1 MTTPDISPVS
11 ARPAKTR
18 RLSPFRVIVAAVV
31 TVAVLAGGTLFAQSW
46 WAEATTTTAKPWFA
60 GYVDVTATPSYAFE
74 VPANKAARDVVLSFV
89 VADNDDA
96 CTPSW
101 GSYYSL
107 DEAATSLDLD
117 RRVARLEQ
125 QGGEAIVSFGG
136 QANNELATTCTDATA
151 LENAYTTVIDRYDL
165 TTIDLDLEGEA
176 LTGDSAERRAS
187 AIAAVQADREAAGKS
202 LAVWLTLPV
211 TPAGLTTDGTDAVAA
226 FLAAGV
232 DVTGVNVMTM
242 DYGQAL
248 GDDSMLKG
256 STDAL
261 TATHRQLGIL
271 YKAAG
276 ISLTDATLWTKMGA
290 TPMIGQN
297 DVAGEIFSLDDAAA
311 FNEWTSAKGLARMS
325 MWSMNRDQTCGPNYA
340 DVKRV
345 SDACSGVEQGE
356 LSFATLLGKKMTG
369 SPEAGAIVTTS
380 EPVEEEVVDDPATSP
395 YPIWDENTTY
405 LAKTKIV
412 WHHNVYEAKWWTKG
426 DLPDSPVLDE
436 FEVSWTLIGP
446 VLPGETPAP
455 VITLP
460 PDTYEEWSG
469 KAIYE
474 KGDRIMFSGI
484 GFVAKWWT
492 QGDSPEAVSTD
503 PDTSPWQ
510 ALTTEQVEAAVAAAE
525 AADAKKN

>member
-1 MTTPDISPVS
+1 MTTQAAVP
-11 ARPAKTR
+11 ARPLKTR
-18 RLSPFRVIVAAVV
+18 RLSPWRVTLASVVTLAIVA
-31 TVAVLAGGTLFAQSW
+31 GGVLFAQSW
-46 WAEATTTTAKPWFA
+46 WSEATTPTAKPWFA

-74 VPANKAARDVVLSFV
+74 VPTTKAARDVVLSFV
-89 VADNDDA
+89 VADA
-96 CTPSW
+96 EGSCTPSW
-101 GSYYSL
+101 GSVYTL
-107 DEAATSLDLD
+107 DEAASTLDLD

-125 QGGEAIVSFGG
+125 LGGEAIVSFGG
-136 QANNELATTCTDATA
+136 LTNNELATNCTDARK
-151 LENAYTTVIDRYDL
+151 LEAAYAAVVDRYNL
-165 TTIDLDLEGEA
+165 STIDLDMEGRA
-176 LTGDSAERRAS
+176 LSASAVERRAT
-187 AIAAVQADREAAGKS
+187 AIASLQEDRRAKGDD

-211 TPAGLTTDGTDAVAA
+211 IPSGLTEEGTNAVAA
-226 FLAAGV
+226 FLDAGV
-232 DVTGVNVMTM
+232 DIAGVNVMTM

-460 PDTYEEWSG
+460 PGTYEEWSG